1 MSKFI
6 DCTTWCTVVNC
17 GLWLVIVYQYWLISS
32 NKCTTRMK
40 EINNSRHWWQV
51 VEGMYGKSLT
61 LLNFCVNLK
70 ITKNSVLIF
79 LKEALISFF
88 LFGGVF
94 FKAFAHSSFCQLI
107 NVTQFWG
114 YIGHTSIPLASFSFD
129 ICSTQLWIYRNVCIY
144 IFIIIWIMNYNIYVF
159 TIIVLKSYLHFI

>member
-1 MSKFI
+1 
-6 DCTTWCTVVNC
+6 
-17 GLWLVIVYQYWLISS
+17 
-32 NKCTTRMK
+32 MK

-88 LFGGVF
+88 LFGGF
-94 FKAFAHSSFCQLI
+94 IFKAFAHSSFCQLI
-107 NVTQFWG
+107 NVTQF
-114 YIGHTSIPLASFSFD
+114 
-129 ICSTQLWIYRNVCIY
+129 
-144 IFIIIWIMNYNIYVF
+144 
-159 TIIVLKSYLHFI
+159 